1 MKDKMQQAK
10 LIFSL
15 VLILLAVIFVVLNT
29 NQVAISFGFFD
40 VKLPLIIV
48 LVVMIIIGVLIGWF
62 WGSNKGNHDKKS

>member
-1 MKDKMQQAK
+1 MKGKMQQAK
-10 LIFSL
+10 LVFGL

-29 NQVAISFGFFD
+29 KPVAINFGFFD

-62 WGSNKGNHDKKS
+62 WGSNKHNQAKKS